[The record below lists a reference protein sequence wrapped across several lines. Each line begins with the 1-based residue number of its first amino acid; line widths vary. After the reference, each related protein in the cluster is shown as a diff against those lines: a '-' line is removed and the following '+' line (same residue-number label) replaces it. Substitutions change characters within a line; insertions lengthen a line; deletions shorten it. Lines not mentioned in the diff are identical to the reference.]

1 MVRHV
6 FGSASE
12 NASRH
17 VPENVFGNVPGKAL
31 ENAPGH
37 ASEMRQGIHLKYVVR
52 KYHGIKK
59 WLLG

>member
-6 FGSASE
+6 FGNTPGKALE
-12 NASRH
+12 NA
-17 VPENVFGNVPGKAL
+17 PGNAPGKAL

-52 KYHGIKK
+52 KYQGIKK